1 MEHASRPLHRR
12 LRPRTS
18 PPRAASLASALVVVA
33 WFLAPTALARDFYV
47 DPETGS
53 PDNDGSAEHPWR
65 TLEEVIAANLV
76 ETRTWQTLPYAPGA
90 SFVPVNPGAPIG
102 PGDTIW
108 LRSGYHGD
116 VTIGSAYNASTITVA
131 AEAKIAG
138 PADSSAVAIALYLSV
153 VWCSSSR

>member
-65 TLEEVIAANLV
+65 TLEEVIAATPIDGDYGIGH
-76 ETRTWQTLPYAPGA
+76 TRWASLGDSTRRLLKASGA
-90 SFVPVNPGAPIG
+90 
-102 PGDTIW
+102 T
-108 LRSGYHGD
+108 
-116 VTIGSAYNASTITVA
+116 VT
-131 AEAKIAG
+131 AES
-138 PADSSAVAIALYLSV
+138 PT
-153 VWCSSSR
+153 